1 MTRNLQSS
9 FREGKEGNDFGLRT
23 VSELQQGGRDKG
35 VLAHR
40 CLLPPDDPEGAG
52 CPVPAFGTSSPVL
65 CHKLSSRIRKLNT
78 LAVIIQYLNH
88 LHISLVIS
96 A

>member
-40 CLLPPDDPEGAG
+40 CLLPPDDPEGAR

-65 CHKLSSRIRKLNT
+65 CHKLNT
-78 LAVIIQYLNH
+78 LTVINDYSIFKH
-88 LHISLVIS
+88 LKHHHISLVIS

>member
-52 CPVPAFGTSSPVL
+52 CPVPSAGLRDFIT
-65 CHKLSSRIRKLNT
+65 C
-78 LAVIIQYLNH
+78 AVSQTQYVNCDY
-88 LHISLVIS
+88 
-96 A
+96 